1 MKRLG
6 ASFDRSRE
14 RFTFDKGCSDAVKE
28 VFVTLYNKGLI
39 YKGAYIVNWCPRCQ
53 SAISDI
59 ETEYETAICSHCAP
73 CTDIGVKPDES

>member
-28 VFVTLYNKGLI
+28 VFVRLYEKG
-39 YKGAYIVNWCPRCQ
+39 
-53 SAISDI
+53 
-59 ETEYETAICSHCAP
+59 
-73 CTDIGVKPDES
+73 